1 LRNKSSFPSV
11 RSLLNWNS
19 KQAPEELLPGLK
31 LVSIEYP
38 SLVQDGSDGL
48 MVSFEQDSA
57 SRGPTVELGTDRAVV
72 RYGTVTHALR
82 GLGTV
87 LTGLAQPGVPL
98 QECLPFSHLGVMID
112 CSRNAVMT
120 PDHLKRWMTR
130 LAMLGYNG
138 VMLYT
143 EETYTLPGEPYFG
156 YLRGRYTEEDFRG
169 LDQHAADL
177 GIELIPC
184 IQTLGHLENLLKWSA
199 YLDIKD
205 TPSVLM
211 VDSERTYE
219 LIDSMLA
226 LFARTHRSRRIHL
239 GMDETHDLGRGRF
252 MDQHGYERMYDI
264 FQRHLGRLVD
274 LCGKHGLRPMIWS
287 DMYFRM
293 GNPDQ
298 SYYDPATHIP
308 EDVKASISQQIELVY
323 WDYYQ
328 EDQAIYED
336 WIQRHYDLDRP
347 TLMASGIWTWG
358 GLLWHWHEKTLKT
371 IVPCI
376 DACRSKGVK
385 ELVFTLW
392 GDDGA
397 FCEFDSAFS
406 GLAYAAEYAIHG
418 QAGIDTK
425 HLARRFEG
433 LIGTDY
439 EAVCTAAEIQTDFS
453 PAMLFW
459 DDPLLGIYWKNEALK
474 NPGHWPMAQR
484 QYGRLIRLLERL
496 EDTTTPIDFA
506 HWHTVT
512 SYLRKVMR
520 FKLALD
526 QAYGARD
533 FEKLGRLEKQA
544 SKMSPELEKCN
555 QSFRRQ
561 WYSRNRPN
569 GFETIQN
576 RIGARKQRW
585 LELAQRLH
593 ELREGRITNIPELEE
608 IPPVPVRIPPQWS
621 SVAASGAAF
630 KD

>member
-1 LRNKSSFPSV
+1 
-11 RSLLNWNS
+11 
-19 KQAPEELLPGLK
+19 
-31 LVSIEYP
+31 
-38 SLVQDGSDGL
+38 
-48 MVSFEQDSA
+48 
-57 SRGPTVELGTDRAVV
+57 
-72 RYGTVTHALR
+72 
-82 GLGTV
+82 
-87 LTGLAQPGVPL
+87 
-98 QECLPFSHLGVMID
+98 MID

-120 PDHLKRWMTR
+120 PDHVKRWMTQ

-143 EETYTLPGEPYFG
+143 EETYELPGEPYFG
-156 YLRGRYTEEDFRG
+156 YLRGRYTEEDLRG
-169 LDQHAADL
+169 LDQHATDL
-177 GIELIPC
+177 GMELIPC

-199 YLDIKD
+199 YREIMD
-205 TPSVLM
+205 TSSVLM
-211 VDSERTYE
+211 VDSGRTYE

-252 MDQHGYERMYDI
+252 MDQHGYERMYDL
-264 FQRHLGRLVD
+264 FQRHLGRLVG
-274 LCGKHGLRPMIWS
+274 LCEKHGLRPMIWS

-293 GNPDQ
+293 GNPNQ
-298 SYYDPATHIP
+298 SYYDPATRIP
-308 EDVKASISQQIELVY
+308 EDVKASIPEATELVY

-328 EDQAIYED
+328 EEQAFYED
-336 WIQRHYDLDRP
+336 WIQRHYDLERP

-358 GLLWHWHEKTLKT
+358 GLFWHWHDKTLKT

-385 ELVFTLW
+385 ELLFTLW

-418 QAGIDTK
+418 QTGINTK
-425 HLARRFEG
+425 RLARRFEC

-439 EAVCTAAEIQTDFS
+439 AAVCKAAEIQTRFS

-474 NPGHWPMAQR
+474 NPGHWQMVQR
-484 QYGRLIRLLERL
+484 QYGQLLRSL
-496 EDTTTPIDFA
+496 EGFKETTTPIDFA
-506 HWHTVT
+506 HWHVVT
-512 SYLRKVMR
+512 SYLRKVIR
-520 FKLALD
+520 FKLALE
-526 QAYGARD
+526 QSYSTRN

-544 SKMSPELEKCN
+544 GRMSRELEKCN

-569 GFETIQN
+569 GFEVIQN

-585 LELAQRLH
+585 LEMAQRLH
-593 ELREGRITNIPELEE
+593 ELREGRITHIPELEE
-608 IPPVPVRIPPQWS
+608 IPPTPARIPCQWS
-621 SVAASGAAF
+621 SVAASGAPY